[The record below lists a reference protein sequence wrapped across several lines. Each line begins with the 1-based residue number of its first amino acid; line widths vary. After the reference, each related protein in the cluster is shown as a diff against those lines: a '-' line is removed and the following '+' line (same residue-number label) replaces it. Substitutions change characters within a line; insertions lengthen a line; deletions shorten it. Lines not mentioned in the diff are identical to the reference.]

1 MTASSA
7 AVDSSPGRPV
17 TPLSR
22 LNFHRQPQPREDLV
36 GELLN
41 GLRQPPRSIDPKFFY
56 DSRGARLFDHI
67 TRLPEYY
74 PTRVERQIYHSHSLE
89 MAEELGSGRVLI
101 EPGSGSSEKVTLL
114 LEALR
119 PDAYVPLEITES
131 HLLEA
136 SKRLVN
142 RYPWLTVHAVCGD
155 YSNGIDVPA
164 GVPGGTRLLFF
175 PGSTIGNFEP
185 AGARRFL
192 SRLHRACGEG
202 GSLLIG
208 VDLRKDPAVLNAAY
222 NDAAGVTACFNLN
235 ALHHINRLADG
246 DFDAANFRHRAFF
259 NEDENR
265 VEMHLESLRTQTV
278 TLARES
284 LSLARG
290 ECIHTENSYK
300 YTVDGFHA
308 LAAGSGFEPRRV
320 WQDKAGWFSV
330 LLLDAA

>member
-1 MTASSA
+1 
-7 AVDSSPGRPV
+7 
-17 TPLSR
+17 
-22 LNFHRQPQPREDLV
+22 
-36 GELLN
+36 
-41 GLRQPPRSIDPKFFY
+41 
-56 DSRGARLFDHI
+56 
-67 TRLPEYY
+67 
-74 PTRVERQIYHSHSLE
+74 
-89 MAEELGSGRVLI
+89 
-101 EPGSGSSEKVTLL
+101 
-114 LEALR
+114 
-119 PDAYVPLEITES
+119 
-131 HLLEA
+131 
-136 SKRLVN
+136 
-142 RYPWLTVHAVCGD
+142 
-155 YSNGIDVPA
+155 
-164 GVPGGTRLLFF
+164 
-175 PGSTIGNFEP
+175 
-185 AGARRFL
+185 
-192 SRLHRACGEG
+192 
-202 GSLLIG
+202 LIG